1 MSKSDLTHIDG
12 EGRARMVD
20 VEDKPE
26 SKRFAKAKGEVRMQ
40 AETLNLIREGAIGKG
55 DVITV
60 AEIAGTMAAKKT
72 SELIP
77 LCHPVP
83 LNHVEVKIELLDE
96 LPGIEISATA
106 KSTSKTGVEMEA
118 LTAVCISALTIY
130 DMLKSAEKAMRIENI
145 RLVEKFGGLSGDV
158 QNE

>member
-1 MSKSDLTHIDG
+1 
-12 EGRARMVD
+12 MVD
-20 VEDKPE
+20 VSDKPE
-26 SKRFAKAKGEVRMQ
+26 SKRFAKAKGEVRVQ
-40 AETLNLIREGAIGKG
+40 AETLSLIREGSISKG

-106 KSTSKTGVEMEA
+106 QSTSKTGVEMEA

-130 DMLKSAEKAMRIENI
+130 DMLKSAEKVMRIENI
-145 RLVEKFGGLSGDV
+145 RLVEKFGGLSGDI
-158 QNE
+158 QND